1 MNFLS
6 EGNTIPVV
14 LLGVCYNDFKEN
26 KEDVMK
32 RLLSCQPSEMITMN
46 GAELKAAIA
55 ASEGRTI
62 MTETVALVPPMLGSI
77 SNAELASAF
86 GSDMILLNGLD
97 VLNPV
102 IYGIPETDDPVKTL
116 RDLSGRVIGV
126 NLEPVDADAAMMESR
141 IEICKGRTA
150 CVETYKAANDLGFSF
165 ICLTGNPGTGVTN
178 AKIAEAIK
186 CAKEHFHGL
195 IIAGKMHA
203 AGVDEPVI
211 DLDSIK
217 AFVEAGADVILMPAC
232 GTVPGLQESEIHEA
246 CELIRKHGALSMTA
260 IGTSQET
267 SDPETIRE
275 FALSSKRAGV
285 DIQHIGDAGWGGVA
299 LPENIMA
306 MSIAIRGKRHTYFKM
321 AQSAKR

>member
-1 MNFLS
+1 
-6 EGNTIPVV
+6 
-14 LLGVCYNDFKEN
+14 
-26 KEDVMK
+26 MK
-32 RLLSCQPSEMITMN
+32 RLLSCQASEMLAMN
-46 GAELKAAIA
+46 GAELKQAIA

-62 MTETVALVPPMLGSI
+62 ITETVSLVQPMLGSI
-77 SNAELASAF
+77 SNAELAAAF
-86 GSDMILLNGLD
+86 GSDMILLNGCD
-97 VLNPV
+97 VNHPT
-102 IYGIPETDDPVKTL
+102 IYGIPESDDPIKTL
-116 RDLSGRVIGV
+116 RELSGRPIGV
-126 NLEPVDADAAMMESR
+126 NLEPVDLEANMMENR
-141 IEICKGRTA
+141 IEICVGRTA
-150 CVETYKAANDLGFSF
+150 CEETYKQAQKLGFSF

-178 AKIAEAIK
+178 AKIAEAIRE
-186 CAKEHFHGL
+186 AKKHFHGL

-211 DLDSIK
+211 DLESID
-217 AFVEAGADVILMPAC
+217 AFIEAGADVILMPAC
-232 GTVPGLQESEIHEA
+232 GTVPGLLESEIHEA
-246 CELIRKHGALSMTA
+246 CDRIRKAGALSMTA

>member
-1 MNFLS
+1 
-6 EGNTIPVV
+6 
-14 LLGVCYNDFKEN
+14 
-26 KEDVMK
+26 MK
-32 RLLSCQPSEMITMN
+32 RLLSCQPSEMIEMD
-46 GAELKAAIA
+46 GAQLKAAIA

-62 MTETVALVPPMLGSI
+62 LTETVALVPPLLGSI

-86 GSDMILLNGLD
+86 GSDLVLLNGLD

-102 IYGIPETDDPVKTL
+102 IYGIPETKDPIKML
-116 RDLSGRVIGV
+116 RELSGRPIGV
-126 NLEPVDADAAMMESR
+126 NLEPIDTEAAMMESR
-141 IEICKGRTA
+141 VEICKGRTG
-150 CVETYKAANDLGFSF
+150 CVETYQAAEKLGFSF

-178 AKIAEAIK
+178 AKIAEAITL
-186 CAKEHFHGL
+186 AKQHFHGL

-217 AFVEAGADVILMPAC
+217 TFIEAGADVILMPAC
-232 GTVPGLQESEIHEA
+232 GTVPGLQESMIHEA
-246 CELIRKHGALSMTA
+246 CTLIKQHGALSMSA

-275 FALSSKRAGV
+275 FALSSKRAGI

-299 LPENIMA
+299 FPENIMA

>member
-1 MNFLS
+1 
-6 EGNTIPVV
+6 
-14 LLGVCYNDFKEN
+14 
-26 KEDVMK
+26 MK
-32 RLLSCQPSEMITMN
+32 RLLSSQASEMLAMD
-46 GAELKAAIA
+46 GQELKAAIK

-62 MTETVALVPPMLGSI
+62 MTETVSLVPAMLGNI

-86 GSDMILLNGLD
+86 GSDMILLNGCD
-97 VLNPV
+97 VFAPT
-102 IYGIPETDDPVKTL
+102 IQGIPESDNPIQTL
-116 RDLSGRVIGV
+116 KELSGRVVGV
-126 NLEPVDADAAMMESR
+126 NLEPIDENANMMESR
-141 IEICKGRTA
+141 MEICKGRTA
-150 CVETYKAANDLGFSF
+150 CIDTYKEAQRLGFNF

-178 AKIAEAIK
+178 AKIAEAIR
-186 CAKEHFHGL
+186 CAKQYFHGL

-211 DLDSIK
+211 DLQSIQEFI
-217 AFVEAGADVILMPAC
+217 AAGADVILMPAC
-232 GTVPGLQESEIHEA
+232 GTVPGLQESQLHEA
-246 CELIRKHGALSMTA
+246 CESIRKAGALSMSA

-267 SDPETIRE
+267 SDTRTIEE

>member
-1 MNFLS
+1 
-6 EGNTIPVV
+6 
-14 LLGVCYNDFKEN
+14 
-26 KEDVMK
+26 MK
-32 RLLSCQPSEMITMN
+32 RLLSCQPSEMLAMN

-97 VLNPV
+97 VLHPT
-102 IYGIPETDDPVKTL
+102 IYGIPESEDPIKTL
-116 RDLSGRVIGV
+116 RELSGRPIGV
-126 NLEPVDADAAMMESR
+126 NLEPIDADAQMMENR

-150 CVETYKAANDLGFSF
+150 CKETYERANELGFGF

-178 AKIAEAIK
+178 AKIAEAIQE
-186 CAKEHFHGL
+186 AKTYFHGL

-211 DLDSIK
+211 DMESIQ
-217 AFVEAGADVILMPAC
+217 AFIKAGADVILMPAC
-232 GTVPGLQESEIHEA
+232 GTVPGLQEAQIHEA
-246 CELIRKHGALSMTA
+246 CELIHQHGALSMSA

-275 FALSSKRAGV
+275 FALSSKRAGI